1 MEDYKECTDCV
12 HYEFC
17 LSQEKYLIEHNRK
30 DLIRRYGFGL
40 HEVENCKFF
49 KDRSRFVELPCK
61 VGDTAWVVVRYK
73 NGDGHFYTG
82 IVTGVHVTDRKT
94 IYKLPCKRFNY
105 IVIRFVQTDS
115 LKHINF
121 NEIGKTVFFTKEA
134 AEQALKER
142 ENDG

>member
-1 MEDYKECTDCV
+1 MATCKDCI
-12 HYEFC
+12 HF
-17 LSQEKYLIEHNRK
+17 IT
-30 DLIRRYGFGL
+30 
-40 HEVENCKFF
+40 CKFDKELLDYTPCVYF
-49 KDRSRFVELPCK
+49 ADRSRFVELPCK
-61 VGDTAWVVVRYK
+61 VGDTAWIVVRPK
-73 NGDGHFYTG
+73 NGDDHFYTG

-121 NEIGKTVFFTKEA
+121 NEIGKTVFFTKEE

-142 ENDG
+142 EKNEH